1 MTGYWLAF
9 LKRHD
14 FTSLK
19 RWVFYFLKC
28 TFYTEMQSKH
38 AGEKNKLQTR
48 TYPQLSVKW
57 NNRIINKSIFFYDNT
72 RNKFDRNHFKY
83 EGNDDWLYSSNE
95 KNGALKYAR
104 TYFVTLAFLFMWFIF
119 LSFDKRMNN
128 PVAHLSHIVSFCQ
141 WWNNCEWLLLIRT
154 NKVII
159 FEGYK
164 PPRHEITISN
174 CSFSRCLWWC
184 VNTSAYNIFLNCF
197 INVLFLTHTATHY
210 KSLHWVD

>member
-1 MTGYWLAF
+1 
-9 LKRHD
+9 
-14 FTSLK
+14 
-19 RWVFYFLKC
+19 
-28 TFYTEMQSKH
+28 
-38 AGEKNKLQTR
+38 
-48 TYPQLSVKW
+48 
-57 NNRIINKSIFFYDNT
+57 
-72 RNKFDRNHFKY
+72 
-83 EGNDDWLYSSNE
+83 
-95 KNGALKYAR
+95 
-104 TYFVTLAFLFMWFIF
+104 MWFIF

-128 PVAHLSHIVSFCQ
+128 PVAHWSHVVSFCQ

-197 INVLFLTHTATHY
+197 INVLFLTLTATHY
-210 KSLHWVD
+210 KSLQSLKGIFYWKIRSSPFSCNCCLCMVLSLALWWTLVPMIECLKFWPVLTGNSNLTLTFVQMWSQCGKLFRIYPVSL